1 MQLANKQKKRCSTSY
16 VIREMQIKTMRHYYT
31 PIRMVKI
38 RILMSSNADKNVEQK
53 EFSPTSDENTK

>member
-1 MQLANKQKKRCSTSY
+1 
-16 VIREMQIKTMRHYYT
+16 MQIKTMRHYYT